1 MGIGIQKADIKDLL
15 NDKAIRDELVKK
27 SLEDPETIKDIA
39 SDVADKMSDL
49 LEDDPEFKKQI
60 MEAAVTHPEFR
71 KIVIKE
77 LLNDMS

>member
-1 MGIGIQKADIKDLL
+1 MGMIEKADAQKFLK
-15 NDKAIRDELVKK
+15 DKAIMDEVVKQA
-27 SLEDPETIKDIA
+27 LDDPETIKDLA

-60 MEAAVTHPEFR
+60 MEAATESPDFR
-71 KIVIKE
+71 KRVIKE